1 MELKVVGMSCNHCA
15 MKVKKALSELKVKKV
30 KIDLESGVVS
40 FKENKKVT
48 IEEIINA
55 IVEAGYQVE

>member
-15 MKVKKALSELKVKKV
+15 MKVKNALGELKVKKV
-30 KIDLESGVVS
+30 KVDLETGIVS

-48 IEEIINA
+48 TEEIVKA
-55 IVEAGYQVE
+55 ITEAGYQVE